1 MISDEYG
8 LYFKKKLEY
17 RLQRELAAAAIFS
30 PTIRSRLTIMERKA
44 KVERKTKETDIKISL
59 TVDGQGKADIAT
71 GIPFFDHM
79 LTLLAVHGFFD
90 LSVHAKGDLDVDF
103 HHTVEDVGLVLGD
116 AIRDALG
123 DRKGIERYGH
133 AVTPMDDA
141 LAAVTLDLSNRPYL
155 VYHVPEHAVSGIA
168 LNPSLTKE
176 FFRALVNRAGM
187 NLHIN
192 VAYGDNDHHVVE
204 SIFKAFGR
212 ALDQAASQDR
222 RITGVRSSKGAL

>member
-1 MISDEYG
+1 M
-8 LYFKKKLEY
+8 K
-17 RLQRELAAAAIFS
+17 
-30 PTIRSRLTIMERKA
+30 RKA
-44 KVERKTKETDIKISL
+44 EIERKTKETDIKISL
-59 TVDGQGKADIAT
+59 AIDGQGHTNIAS

-90 LSVHAKGDLDVDF
+90 LSVKAAGDLDVDC

-116 AIRDALG
+116 TIREALG
-123 DRKGIERYGH
+123 QRQGIKRYGH

-141 LAAVTLDLSNRPYL
+141 LATVTIDLSNRPYL
-155 VYHVPEHAVSGIA
+155 VYNIPEYAVSGIA
-168 LNPSLTKE
+168 LNPSLTRE

-212 ALDQAASQDR
+212 ALDQAASIDG

>member
-1 MISDEYG
+1 M
-8 LYFKKKLEY
+8 K
-17 RLQRELAAAAIFS
+17 
-30 PTIRSRLTIMERKA
+30 RKA
-44 KVERKTKETDIKISL
+44 EVERKTKETYIKISL
-59 TVDGQGKADIAT
+59 VIDGQGHTNIAS

-90 LSVHAKGDLDVDF
+90 LSVKVAGDLDVDF
-103 HHTVEDVGLVLGD
+103 HHTIEDVGLVLGD
-116 AIRDALG
+116 TIRDALG
-123 DRKGIERYGH
+123 QRQGIKRYGH

-141 LAAVTLDLSNRPYL
+141 LATVTIDLSNRPYL
-155 VYHVPEHAVSGIA
+155 VYDVPECAVSGIA

-212 ALDQAASQDR
+212 ALDQAASIDG

>member
-1 MISDEYG
+1 
-8 LYFKKKLEY
+8 
-17 RLQRELAAAAIFS
+17 
-30 PTIRSRLTIMERKA
+30 MERKA
-44 KVERKTKETDIKISL
+44 EVERKTKETHIKISL
-59 TVDGQGKADIAT
+59 TVNGRGKANIAS

-79 LTLLAVHGFFD
+79 LTLLTVHGFFD
-90 LSVHAKGDLDVDF
+90 LSVQAKGDLDVDF

-123 DRKGIERYGH
+123 ERKGIKRYGH

-141 LAAVTLDLSNRPYL
+141 LAAVTIDLSNRPYL
-155 VYHVPEHAVSGIA
+155 VYHVPEHAASGIA
-168 LNPSLTKE
+168 LNPSLIKE

-212 ALDQAASQDR
+212 ALDQAASLDPR
-222 RITGVRSSKGAL
+222 VTGVRSSKGSL

>member
-1 MISDEYG
+1 M
-8 LYFKKKLEY
+8 K
-17 RLQRELAAAAIFS
+17 
-30 PTIRSRLTIMERKA
+30 RKA
-44 KVERKTKETDIKISL
+44 EVERKTKETDIKISL
-59 TVDGQGKADIAT
+59 VIDGQGQTNIAS

-90 LSVHAKGDLDVDF
+90 LSVRAAGDLEVDF

-116 AIRDALG
+116 TIREALG
-123 DRKGIERYGH
+123 ERQGIKRYGH

-141 LAAVTLDLSNRPYL
+141 LATVTLDLSNRPFL
-155 VYHVPEHAVSGIA
+155 IFNVPEHTASGIA

-212 ALDQAASQDR
+212 ALDQATSLDR
-222 RITGVRSSKGAL
+222 RITGVQSSKGTL

>member
-1 MISDEYG
+1 M
-8 LYFKKKLEY
+8 K
-17 RLQRELAAAAIFS
+17 
-30 PTIRSRLTIMERKA
+30 RKA
-44 KVERKTKETDIKISL
+44 EVERKTKETDIKISL
-59 TVDGQGKADIAT
+59 VIDGRGQTNIDS
-71 GIPFFDHM
+71 GIPFLDHM

-90 LSVHAKGDLDVDF
+90 LSLRAAGDLDVDF

-116 AIRDALG
+116 AIREALG
-123 DRKGIERYGH
+123 KRQGIRRYGH

-141 LAAVTLDLSNRPYL
+141 LATVTIDLSNRPYL
-155 VYHVPEHAVSGIA
+155 VYNVPEHAGSGIA
-168 LNPSLTKE
+168 LNPALAKE

-212 ALDQAASQDR
+212 ALDQAASMDG
-222 RITGVRSSKGAL
+222 RINGVRSSKGAL